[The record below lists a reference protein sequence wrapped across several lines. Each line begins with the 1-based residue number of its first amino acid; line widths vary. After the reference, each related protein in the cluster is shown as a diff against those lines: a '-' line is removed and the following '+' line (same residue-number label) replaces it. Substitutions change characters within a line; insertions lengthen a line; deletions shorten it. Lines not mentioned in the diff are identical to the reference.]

1 MHGCRQFAAIF
12 VLLCGSGCEIG
23 RTMFQMDSNSGS
35 PFLGVDLLPSR
46 KTTAVP
52 KRTRQP
58 GAETIPVVNETPGPQ
73 KPVKLASNSPLPRK
87 EPSLLESLKLKR
99 PERIPLALTPSD
111 EVIAVGPAEEF
122 R

>member
-1 MHGCRQFAAIF
+1 MIA
-12 VLLCGSGCEIG
+12 LLFGSGCEIG

-46 KTTAVP
+46 KTTALP
-52 KRTRQP
+52 KNQRD
-58 GAETIPVVNETPGPQ
+58 AETTPVANEAPQ
-73 KPVKLASNSPLPRK
+73 PKQSVKLASTPPAPRK

-99 PERIPLALTPSD
+99 PERIPLAMTPS
-111 EVIAVGPAEEF
+111 EGEITVGPTEEF

>member
-1 MHGCRQFAAIF
+1 MAVI
-12 VLLCGSGCEIG
+12 VSLLFGSGCEIG

-46 KTTAVP
+46 KTTAAPKKKSEPNAEIVP
-52 KRTRQP
+52 V
-58 GAETIPVVNETPGPQ
+58 AENTPGPQ
-73 KPVKLASNSPLPRK
+73 KPVKLASNPPAPRK

-111 EVIAVGPAEEF
+111 EVISIGPTEEF